1 MKKSLMALAV
11 AGLAAGTANAASEM
25 PSMEEMWKIIQQQQA
40 EIQRLKG
47 AQEETD
53 AKVEATV
60 DAVENSA
67 LNSVAEWVNDTSFG
81 GYGELHYNN
90 LENQHGGSD
99 KNEIDLHRFVLFF
112 GHEFTDDVR
121 FFSELEV
128 EHNVAGDDA
137 DGEVEIEQAYIE
149 WDYAD
154 NHTAKA
160 GVFLV
165 PVGILNETHEP
176 DTFYGV
182 ERNPVENKIIP
193 TTWWEGGLAFSGEIT
208 EGLSY
213 DFAVH
218 SGLKID
224 VAGGDFTVRSGRQK
238 TSEADADDGAITARV
253 KYTGIE
259 GLELAATVQHQTD
272 VAQDDFNANIDANLF
287 EAHAIY
293 QAGPFQL
300 RALYAMWD
308 LNDAIN
314 AASPGADEQEGFYIE
329 PSYMLTEKL
338 GIFARYSEWD
348 NQAGSSTV
356 DSEFQQRD
364 IGINYWLTPTVV
376 FKADYQNQ
384 SAPSTESELD
394 GLNLG
399 VGWSF

>member
-1 MKKSLMALAV
+1 
-11 AGLAAGTANAASEM
+11 
-25 PSMEEMWKIIQQQQA
+25 
-40 EIQRLKG
+40 
-47 AQEETD
+47 
-53 AKVEATV
+53 
-60 DAVENSA
+60 
-67 LNSVAEWVNDTSFG
+67 
-81 GYGELHYNN
+81 
-90 LENQHGGSD
+90 
-99 KNEIDLHRFVLFF
+99 
-112 GHEFTDDVR
+112 
-121 FFSELEV
+121 
-128 EHNVAGDDA
+128 
-137 DGEVEIEQAYIE
+137 
-149 WDYAD
+149 
-154 NHTAKA
+154 
-160 GVFLV
+160 
-165 PVGILNETHEP
+165 
-176 DTFYGV
+176 
-182 ERNPVENKIIP
+182 
-193 TTWWEGGLAFSGEIT
+193 
-208 EGLSY
+208 
-213 DFAVH
+213 
-218 SGLKID
+218 
-224 VAGGDFTVRSGRQK
+224 
-238 TSEADADDGAITARV
+238 
-253 KYTGIE
+253 
-259 GLELAATVQHQTD
+259 LAATVQHQTD